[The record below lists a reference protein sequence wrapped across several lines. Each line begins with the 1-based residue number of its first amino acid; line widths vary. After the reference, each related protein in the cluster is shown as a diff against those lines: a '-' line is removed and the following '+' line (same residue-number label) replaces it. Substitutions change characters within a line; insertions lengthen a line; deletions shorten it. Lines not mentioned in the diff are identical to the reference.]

1 MRKYGK
7 VDANQAQIVKYLR
20 NAGATVQSI
29 ASIGSGCPDIIVGYR
44 GKNWLFEIK
53 DGSKSPSQRKLTSD
67 EELWHEIWR
76 GQVAVVNHA
85 MQALEIIGAVKKK

>member
-7 VDANQAQIVKYLR
+7 VDANQAQIVKYIR

-29 ASIGSGCPDIIVGYR
+29 ASVGSGCPDIIVGYR

-53 DGSKSPSQRKLTSD
+53 DGSRPPSQQKLTSD
-67 EELWHEIWR
+67 EELWHEICR

-85 MQALEIIGAVKKK
+85 MQALEIIGAVKKQ